1 MSSSKTF
8 QHMKEM
14 TCGEAKEYASQYTD
28 LGIEECSKR
37 CQVEQEREDKELK
50 QLYEDLGI

>member
-1 MSSSKTF
+1 MSSSKVF

-14 TCGEAKEYASQYTD
+14 TCGEAKEYANQYSD

-37 CQVEQEREDKELK
+37 CSVEMEREDKELK
-50 QLYEDLGI
+50 QLCEELGI